1 MVKEINKN
9 QKADLSSLANV
20 ASLLYNNNTNHLQQQ
35 QQNQL
40 LLQNNTADMNFQDQQ
55 SLLATVLMF
64 PSLFMPQTANN
75 NSVASNATTSIQLLN
90 NSLNFQL
97 PLNTIL
103 ILCINL
109 FSSVNSIFTIFF

>member
-1 MVKEINKN
+1 MIKEINKN

-20 ASLLYNNNTNHLQQQ
+20 ASLLYNNTNHLQQQQQ

-64 PSLFMPQTANN
+64 PS
-75 NSVASNATTSIQLLN
+75 
-90 NSLNFQL
+90 
-97 PLNTIL
+97 
-103 ILCINL
+103 
-109 FSSVNSIFTIFF
+109 